1 MTIDDKTILQ
11 KYQSVTDQWN
21 VVNLKLMT
29 IMKNIEEGEIWK
41 VGKEAF
47 IF

>member
-29 IMKNIEEGEIWK
+29 IMKDIEEGESWK

-47 IF
+47 IL

>member
-29 IMKNIEEGEIWK
+29 IMKDTEEGESWK

>member
-1 MTIDDKTILQ
+1 MTIDKKILQ

-29 IMKNIEEGEIWK
+29 IMKDIEQGESWK
-41 VGKEAF
+41 VGKEA
-47 IF
+47 